1 MKYLFTIIIL
11 ILIFLTGKSQ
21 DIFVGNWNTHNKNNS
36 PVNITI
42 KIGTPEKNILYPAE
56 LTLNCDSFHATY
68 QMLLAKKNSRQ
79 LVIGRVKF
87 PINEIPFSIGNWTV
101 LMNGTLD
108 FSKNLTGQPTLS
120 VSRITTKDYEVNMPD
135 EKSFSK
141 NNSKLA
147 SKLHDFLANDEIKL
161 EKSNDEVWT
170 DSSAFKITQPKQS
183 PTYLGVIDTLFVT
196 DKNVSAHF
204 ESNRDIDIVTLKL
217 NENTLLDQI
226 DSKKS
231 RDDEEFNLDT
241 GLNIILFFADDFGK
255 KGTSSAKVNII
266 LNNASKLL
274 DFTDK
279 NNWASNFIAL
289 KVYLKHNPD
298 DDTKFQ
304 EYYSGD
310 WGNSTN
316 GSSNNSSND
325 KNGKQNKAIGTL
337 VSKSQQLTFAIWDDA
352 VEDGDS
358 ISLSINNKWI
368 VRGFPVLKK
377 PQYLTVTLQPGPNEI
392 TFMADNLGS
401 IIPNTSVLEVIDGK
415 KRKSFFIETDLDTNN
430 LIKIYYDTRTN

>member
-1 MKYLFTIIIL
+1 MKYLLIIIL
-11 ILIFLTGKSQ
+11 FSLIFFNGKSQ
-21 DIFVGNWNTHNKNNS
+21 DIFVGNWNSKSINS
-36 PVNITI
+36 NVNISI

-56 LTLNCDSFHATY
+56 LTLDCDSFHATY

-79 LVIGRVKF
+79 LAIGKVKF
-87 PINEIPFSIGNWTV
+87 PLYETPFSIGNWSI
-101 LMNGTLD
+101 LLNGTLD
-108 FSKNLTGQPTLS
+108 FSKNLKGQPTLS
-120 VSRITTKDYEVNMPD
+120 VSRISTKDYQVNMPD

-141 NNSKLA
+141 NNNKLA
-147 SKLHDFLANDEIKL
+147 RKLHDFLIEEEIYL
-161 EKSNDEVWT
+161 EKSNDEIWS

-183 PTYLGVIDTLFVT
+183 PSYLGIIDTLFVT
-196 DKNVSAHF
+196 DKNASAHF

-226 DSKKS
+226 DSKKT
-231 RDDEEFNLDT
+231 RDNEDFNLDT

-255 KGTSSAKVNII
+255 KATSSAKVNIL
-266 LNNASKLL
+266 LNNTSKLL

-279 NNWASNFIAL
+279 NNLASNFIAL
-289 KVYLKHNPD
+289 KIYLKHNPE

-310 WGNSTN
+310 WGNSSIDN
-316 GSSNNSSND
+316 NINSSVN
-325 KNGKQNKAIGTL
+325 KIGKQNKAIGTL

-352 VEDGDS
+352 VEDGDT
-358 ISLSINNKWI
+358 ISLSINDKWI
-368 VRGFPVLKK
+368 VKGFPVLKK
-377 PQYLTVTLQPGPNEI
+377 PQFLTVNLQPGPNVI

>member
-1 MKYLFTIIIL
+1 MKYFLSIL
-11 ILIFLTGKSQ
+11 TLSFVFLIGKSQ
-21 DIFVGNWNTHNKNNS
+21 DIFLGNWNSKSINS
-36 PVNITI
+36 NLNISI

-56 LTLNCDSFHATY
+56 LTLDCDSFHASY

-79 LVIGRVKF
+79 LAIGKVKF
-87 PINEIPFSIGNWTV
+87 PLNETPFSIGNWTV
-101 LMNGTLD
+101 LLNGTLD
-108 FSKNLTGQPTLS
+108 FSKNIRGKPTLS
-120 VSRITTKDYEVNMPD
+120 VNKIITKDYEVNLPE

-141 NNSKLA
+141 SNIVLA
-147 SKLHDFLANDEIKL
+147 RKLHDFLDQEEINFEKTNDN
-161 EKSNDEVWT
+161 SWS
-170 DSSAFKITQPKQS
+170 DSTTFRITQPKQS
-183 PTYLGVIDTLFVT
+183 STYFGVIDTLFVT
-196 DKNVSAHF
+196 DRNASAHF

-217 NENTLLDQI
+217 NESTLLDQI
-226 DSKKS
+226 DSKKT
-231 RDDEEFNLDT
+231 RDNEDFNLDT

-279 NNWASNFIAL
+279 NNLASNFIAL

-310 WGNSTN
+310 WGNS
-316 GSSNNSSND
+316 SSGNYNNATSVD
-325 KNGKQNKAIGTL
+325 KNGKQDKAIGTL

-352 VEDGDS
+352 VEDGDT
-358 ISLSINNKWI
+358 ISLSINDKWI
-368 VRGFPVLKK
+368 VKGFPVLKK
-377 PQYLTVTLQPGPNEI
+377 PQYLTVTLQPGPNVI

-401 IIPNTSVLEVIDGK
+401 IVPNTSVLEVIDGK

>member
-1 MKYLFTIIIL
+1 MKYLLTIIL
-11 ILIFLTGKSQ
+11 FSFIFFIGKSQ
-21 DIFVGNWNTHNKNNS
+21 DIFVGNWNSKSINS
-36 PVNITI
+36 NVTISI

-56 LTLNCDSFHATY
+56 LTLDCDSFHASY

-79 LVIGRVKF
+79 LAIGKVKF
-87 PINEIPFSIGNWTV
+87 PLYETPFSIGNWTI
-101 LMNGTLD
+101 LLNGTLD
-108 FSKNLTGQPTLS
+108 FSKNLKGQPTLS
-120 VSRITTKDYEVNMPD
+120 VSRITSKDYQVNMPD

-141 NNSKLA
+141 NNNKLA
-147 SKLHDFLANDEIKL
+147 RKLHDFLIEEEIYL
-161 EKSNDEVWT
+161 EKSNDEIWS

-183 PTYLGVIDTLFVT
+183 PSYLGIIDTLFVT
-196 DKNVSAHF
+196 DKNASAHF

-226 DSKKS
+226 DSKKT
-231 RDDEEFNLDT
+231 RDNEDFNLDT

-255 KGTSSAKVNII
+255 KATSSAKVNIL
-266 LNNASKLL
+266 LNNTSKLL

-279 NNWASNFIAL
+279 NNLASNFIAL
-289 KVYLKHNPD
+289 KVYLKHNPE

-310 WGNSTN
+310 WGNSSIDN
-316 GSSNNSSND
+316 NKNSSVNRT
-325 KNGKQNKAIGTL
+325 GKQNKAIGTL

-352 VEDGDS
+352 VEDGDT
-358 ISLSINNKWI
+358 ISLSINDKWI
-368 VRGFPVLKK
+368 VKGFPVLKK
-377 PQYLTVTLQPGPNEI
+377 PQFLTVNLQPGPNVI

-430 LIKIYYDTRTN
+430 LIKIYYDTRAN

>member
-1 MKYLFTIIIL
+1 MKYLLTIIL
-11 ILIFLTGKSQ
+11 FSFIFFNGKSQ
-21 DIFVGNWNTHNKNNS
+21 DIFVGKWNSKSINS
-36 PVNITI
+36 NVNISI

-56 LTLNCDSFHATY
+56 LTLDCDSFHATY

-79 LVIGRVKF
+79 LAIGKVKF
-87 PINEIPFSIGNWTV
+87 PLYETPFSIGNWTI
-101 LMNGTLD
+101 LLNGTLD
-108 FSKNLTGQPTLS
+108 FSKNLKGQPTLS
-120 VSRITTKDYEVNMPD
+120 VSRISTKDYQVNMPD

-141 NNSKLA
+141 NNNKLA
-147 SKLHDFLANDEIKL
+147 RKLHDFLIEEEISL
-161 EKSNDEVWT
+161 EKSNDEIWS

-183 PTYLGVIDTLFVT
+183 PSYLGIIDTLFVS
-196 DKNVSAHF
+196 DKNASAHF

-226 DSKKS
+226 DSKKT
-231 RDDEEFNLDT
+231 RDNEDFNLDT

-255 KGTSSAKVNII
+255 KATSSAKVNIL
-266 LNNASKLL
+266 LNNTSKLL

-279 NNWASNFIAL
+279 NNLASNFIAL
-289 KVYLKHNPD
+289 KIYLKHNPE

-310 WGNSTN
+310 WGNSSIDN
-316 GSSNNSSND
+316 NINSSVN
-325 KNGKQNKAIGTL
+325 KIGKQNKAIGTL

-352 VEDGDS
+352 VEDGDT
-358 ISLSINNKWI
+358 ISLSINDKWI
-368 VRGFPVLKK
+368 VKGFPVLKK
-377 PQYLTVTLQPGPNEI
+377 PQFLTVNLQPGPNVI

>member
-1 MKYLFTIIIL
+1 MKYLLIIIL
-11 ILIFLTGKSQ
+11 FSLIFFNGKSQ
-21 DIFVGNWNTHNKNNS
+21 DIFVGNWNSKSINS
-36 PVNITI
+36 NVNISI

-56 LTLNCDSFHATY
+56 LTLDCDSFHATY

-79 LVIGRVKF
+79 LAIGKVKF
-87 PINEIPFSIGNWTV
+87 PLYETPFSIGNWTI
-101 LMNGTLD
+101 LLNGTLD
-108 FSKNLTGQPTLS
+108 FSKNLKGQPTLS
-120 VSRITTKDYEVNMPD
+120 VSRISTKDYQVNMPD

-141 NNSKLA
+141 NNNKLA
-147 SKLHDFLANDEIKL
+147 RKLHDFLIEEEIYL
-161 EKSNDEVWT
+161 EKSNDEIWS

-183 PTYLGVIDTLFVT
+183 PSYLGIIDTLFVT
-196 DKNVSAHF
+196 DKNASAHF

-226 DSKKS
+226 DSKKT
-231 RDDEEFNLDT
+231 RDNEDFNLDT

-255 KGTSSAKVNII
+255 KATSSAKVNIL
-266 LNNASKLL
+266 LNNTSKLL

-279 NNWASNFIAL
+279 NNLASNFIAL
-289 KVYLKHNPD
+289 KIYLKHNPE

-310 WGNSTN
+310 WGNSSIDN
-316 GSSNNSSND
+316 NINSSVN
-325 KNGKQNKAIGTL
+325 KIGKQNKAIGTL

-352 VEDGDS
+352 VEDGDT
-358 ISLSINNKWI
+358 ISLSINDKWI
-368 VRGFPVLKK
+368 VKGFPVLKK
-377 PQYLTVTLQPGPNEI
+377 PQFLTVNLQPGPNVI

-430 LIKIYYDTRTN
+430 LIKIYYDTRAN

>member
-1 MKYLFTIIIL
+1 MKYLLTIIL
-11 ILIFLTGKSQ
+11 FSFIFFNGKSQ
-21 DIFVGNWNTHNKNNS
+21 DIFVGKWNSKSINS
-36 PVNITI
+36 NVNISI

-56 LTLNCDSFHATY
+56 LTLDCDSFHATY

-79 LVIGRVKF
+79 LAIGKVKF
-87 PINEIPFSIGNWTV
+87 PLYETPFSIGNWTI
-101 LMNGTLD
+101 LLNGTLD
-108 FSKNLTGQPTLS
+108 FSKNLKGQPTLS
-120 VSRITTKDYEVNMPD
+120 VSRISTKDYQVNMPD

-141 NNSKLA
+141 NNNKLA
-147 SKLHDFLANDEIKL
+147 RKLHDFLIEEEIYL
-161 EKSNDEVWT
+161 EKSNDEIWS

-183 PTYLGVIDTLFVT
+183 PSYLGIIDTLFVT
-196 DKNVSAHF
+196 DKNASAHF

-226 DSKKS
+226 DSKKT
-231 RDDEEFNLDT
+231 RDNEDFNLDT

-255 KGTSSAKVNII
+255 KATSSAKVNIL
-266 LNNASKLL
+266 LNNTSKLL

-279 NNWASNFIAL
+279 NNLASNFIAL
-289 KVYLKHNPD
+289 KIYLKHNPE

-310 WGNSTN
+310 WGNSSIDN
-316 GSSNNSSND
+316 NINSSVN
-325 KNGKQNKAIGTL
+325 KIGKQNKAIGTL

-352 VEDGDS
+352 VEDGDT
-358 ISLSINNKWI
+358 ISLSINDKWI
-368 VRGFPVLKK
+368 VKGFPVLKK
-377 PQYLTVTLQPGPNEI
+377 PQFLTVNLQPGPNVI

-415 KRKSFFIETDLDTNN
+415 KRKSFFIETDLDMNN